1 MSGPLAGSGGLHG
14 LSLKLLALRR
24 ARLFPP
30 FTLIFDLSRRRDVRL
45 VRMGGPLPGG
55 SMTTELISSAISE
68 ARRHLEQN
76 PQHATGEDGAVHAR
90 LRGGLVVEAS
100 DDDDH
105 AVVTDMPPSVGG
117 GGSGFKPGGL
127 LRAALASCDAT
138 LLAMEAAARD
148 IELSRLE
155 VVVESSSDHRGML
168 GFDGAPP
175 GPLEFRLGFRLS
187 SPDASEEQL
196 RSLVE
201 YVEAHSPVGQALRA
215 VPSEITV
222 EIS

>member
-1 MSGPLAGSGGLHG
+1 
-14 LSLKLLALRR
+14 
-24 ARLFPP
+24 
-30 FTLIFDLSRRRDVRL
+30 
-45 VRMGGPLPGG
+45 
-55 SMTTELISSAISE
+55 MTTELISSAISE

-100 DDDDH
+100 DGDDH

-175 GPLEFRLGFRLS
+175 WTARVSARLSALLAGRERGAVALPRRVRRGPLPG
-187 SPDASEEQL
+187 
-196 RSLVE
+196 RSG
-201 YVEAHSPVGQALRA
+201 AARGPQ
-215 VPSEITV
+215 
-222 EIS
+222 